1 MRYTIARPLACV
13 VVAAMALAGEP
24 AAAQI
29 SHQGQDISDHVV
41 LRDGSLGGRGLAVCP
56 PNASF
61 KDKALFRV
69 FPDGTRASDPFTVPP
84 GRQLV
89 ITDVEWTVNG
99 LSQGPSLTAGATVR
113 TRLQIGSDMTFD
125 HVFLSRTV
133 QVGSERGHVSGNEGL
148 TTGFVVAPNTTIC
161 ADSAEF
167 SSNTVRSA
175 RLVELVLRGYLI
187 STH

>member
-1 MRYTIARPLACV
+1 MLYTIARPLACV
-13 VVAAMALAGEP
+13 MVAAMALAGEP

-41 LRDGSLGGRGLAVCP
+41 LRDGSLGGRGLPVCP

-69 FPDGTRASDPFTVPP
+69 FPDGTRASDPFTVPS

-89 ITDVEWTVNG
+89 VTDVEWTVNG
-99 LSQGPSLTAGATVR
+99 LSAGPSLTSGATVR
-113 TRLQIGSDMTFD
+113 TRLHIGSDTSFEQ
-125 HVFLSRTV
+125 VFLSRTV
-133 QVGSERGHVSGNEGL
+133 QVGSERGNVSGSEQL
-148 TTGFVVAPNTTIC
+148 TTGFAVAPNTTIC

-175 RLVELVLRGYLI
+175 RIVELVLRGYLI

>member
-1 MRYTIARPLACV
+1 
-13 VVAAMALAGEP
+13 MALAGEP

-41 LRDGSLGGRGLAVCP
+41 LRDGSLSGRGAPVCP
-56 PNASF
+56 PTTSF

-69 FPDGTRASDPFTVPP
+69 FPDGTRASIPFTVPP
-84 GRQLV
+84 GRLLV

-99 LSQGPSLTAGATVR
+99 LSAGPSLTAGATVR
-113 TRLQIGSDMTFD
+113 TRLQIGSDATFD
-125 HVFLSRTV
+125 QVFLSRTV
-133 QVGSERGHVSGNEGL
+133 EVGSERGHVSGNEQL
-148 TTGFVVAPNTTIC
+148 STGFVVAPNTTIC

-167 SSNTVRSA
+167 GSNAIKSA

-187 STH
+187 STP

>member
-1 MRYTIARPLACV
+1 MRHTIARSLAGV

-41 LRDGSLGGRGLAVCP
+41 LRDGGLGGRGLAVCP
-56 PNASF
+56 PTASF
-61 KDKALFRV
+61 QDKALFRV

-84 GRQLV
+84 GRRLV

-99 LSQGPSLTAGATVR
+99 LSQGASLTPGATVR
-113 TRLQIGSDMTFD
+113 TRLRIGSDMTFD
-125 HVFLSRTV
+125 QVFLSRTV
-133 QVGSERGHVSGNEGL
+133 EVGSERGNVSGNEQL

-167 SSNTVRSA
+167 GSNTVKSA

-187 STH
+187 STQ

>member
-1 MRYTIARPLACV
+1 MHYTTARSLACV

-29 SHQGQDISDHVV
+29 SHQGQDISDHVI
-41 LRDGSLGGRGLAVCP
+41 LRDGSLSGRGLAVCP

-89 ITDVEWTVNG
+89 ITDVEWSVNG
-99 LSQGPSLTAGATVR
+99 LSQGPSLTPGATVR
-113 TRLQIGSDMTFD
+113 TRLHIGSDMTFD
-125 HVFLSRTV
+125 QVFLSRTI
-133 QVGSERGHVSGNEGL
+133 QVGSERGNVSGNEQL
-148 TTGFVVAPNTTIC
+148 TTGFLVAPNTTIC
-161 ADSAEF
+161 PDSAE
-167 SSNTVRSA
+167 SGSNTLRSA

>member
-1 MRYTIARPLACV
+1 
-13 VVAAMALAGEP
+13 MALAGEP

-41 LRDGSLGGRGLAVCP
+41 LRDGSLSGRGLPVCP
-56 PNASF
+56 PTASF

-99 LSQGPSLTAGATVR
+99 LSRAPLTPGATVR

-125 HVFLSRTV
+125 QVFLSRTV
-133 QVGSERGHVSGNEGL
+133 EVGSERGDVSGNEQL
-148 TTGFVVAPNTTIC
+148 TTGFRGR
-161 ADSAEF
+161 AEHD
-167 SSNTVRSA
+167 NLC
-175 RLVELVLRGYLI
+175 RLG
-187 STH
+187 

>member
-1 MRYTIARPLACV
+1 MRCTIAGPLACV
-13 VVAAMALAGEP
+13 VVAAMALAGQP

-29 SHQGQDISDHVV
+29 SHQGQPISDHVV
-41 LRDGSLGGRGLAVCP
+41 LRDGSLSGRGLPVCP
-56 PNASF
+56 PTASF

-89 ITDVEWTVNG
+89 VTDVEWTVNG
-99 LSQGPSLTAGATVR
+99 LSSGPSLTPGATVR

-125 HVFLSRTV
+125 QVFLSRTV
-133 QVGSERGHVSGNEGL
+133 EVGSERGYVSGSEQL
-148 TTGFVVAPNTTIC
+148 TTGFAVAPNTTIC

-167 SSNTVRSA
+167 GSNTIRSA